1 MADLEKIT
9 STQNPRIKHVL
20 RLRKHSERDA
30 EKVVLIEGYREIRR
44 AVDNRHPITTL
55 FHSPDLFL
63 GENEPK
69 LIDDCRKAGAEIIEC
84 GGAAFARISYRDRP
98 DGLLAIA
105 PQVTKKLKDL
115 RLPENPLLLVCVS
128 IEKPGNLGTML
139 RTADA
144 TGVDAVLVCDPTTD
158 VHNPNVVRASVGTLF
173 TVPVVECS
181 SEEARHWLRERGIQ
195 TLATTP
201 DTENIYFGIDMRPST
216 ALILG
221 CEQLGLDR
229 PWLEQ
234 ADHRIRIPMLGQ
246 ADSLN
251 VSAACTL
258 VLYEAVRQRKYTST
272 SLNPPGTH

>member
-1 MADLEKIT
+1 M
-9 STQNPRIKHVL
+9 
-20 RLRKHSERDA
+20 
-30 EKVVLIEGYREIRR
+30 
-44 AVDNRHPITTL
+44 
-55 FHSPDLFL
+55 
-63 GENEPK
+63 
-69 LIDDCRKAGAEIIEC
+69 
-84 GGAAFARISYRDRP
+84 SYRDRP

-105 PQVTKKLKDL
+105 PQVTRQLADLKL
-115 RLPENPLLLVCVS
+115 PANPLLLVCVS

-173 TVPVVECS
+173 TVPVVECGS
-181 SEEARHWLRERGIQ
+181 AEARAWLQERGIQ

-201 DTENIYFGIDMRPST
+201 DTEDIYFNVDMRPPT

-229 PWLEQ
+229 EWLAQ
-234 ADHRIRIPMLGQ
+234 AGHKIRIPMLGQ

-258 VLYEAVRQRKYTST
+258 VLYEAVRQRKYS
-272 SLNPPGTH
+272 G

>member
-1 MADLEKIT
+1 MPSPEIIT
-9 STQNPRIKHVL
+9 SPQNPRVKHVL

-30 EKVVLIEGYREIRR
+30 EGVVLIEGYREIRR
-44 AVDNRHPITTL
+44 AVDNRHRITTL
-55 FHSPDLFL
+55 FHSPEHFL
-63 GENEPK
+63 GTNEGK
-69 LIDDCRKAGAEIIEC
+69 LIEDCRAAGAEIIEC
-84 GGAAFARISYRDRP
+84 GGPAFTKMSYRDRP

-105 PQVTKKLKDL
+105 PQVTRKLADL
-115 RLPENPLLLVCVS
+115 KLPANPLLLVCVS

-173 TVPVVECS
+173 TVPVVECGS
-181 SEEARHWLRERGIQ
+181 SEARAWLQERGIQ

-201 DTENIYFGIDMRPST
+201 DTEDIYFNVDMRPPT
-216 ALILG
+216 ALIMG

-229 PWLEQ
+229 EWLAQ
-234 ADHRIRIPMLGQ
+234 AGHKIRIPMLGQ

-258 VLYEAVRQRKYTST
+258 VLYEAVRQRKYSA
-272 SLNPPGTH
+272 